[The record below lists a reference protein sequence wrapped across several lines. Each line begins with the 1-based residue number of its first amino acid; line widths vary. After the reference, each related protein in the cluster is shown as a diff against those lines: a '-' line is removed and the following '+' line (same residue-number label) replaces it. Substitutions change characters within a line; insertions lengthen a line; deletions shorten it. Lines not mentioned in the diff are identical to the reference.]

1 MKTKVLA
8 IVLVLI
14 SFLTS
19 CNVSSCKEYNTYGH
33 KFNGYDTLVIECTN
47 MSQKAI
53 NDTVCK
59 RALAIQFKYDV
70 SGECEQDTTTI
81 EGITTS
87 YPTIIVKDNDIFHHT
102 IDTIPL
108 KGMIS
113 LCYGT
118 EADEEISRAKL
129 AKYGLNF

>member
-1 MKTKVLA
+1 MKTKILA
-8 IVLVLI
+8 IVLFLI

-19 CNVSSCKEYNTYGH
+19 CTVSCKEHEIYWPESIG
-33 KFNGYDTLVIECTN
+33 DTLVIECTN

-59 RALAIQFKYDV
+59 RALQIEFEYDI
-70 SGECEQDTTTI
+70 SGERIQDTVAYN
-81 EGITTS
+81 GWPVS
-87 YPTIIVKDNDIFHHT
+87 YPTIIVKNNTENT

-118 EADEEISRAKL
+118 EVDEEISRAKL
-129 AKYGLNF
+129 SKYGLDF

>member
-1 MKTKVLA
+1 MKTKILA

-19 CNVSSCKEYNTYGH
+19 CTPSCKEHEIYWQESIG
-33 KFNGYDTLVIECTN
+33 DTLVIECTN
-47 MSQKAI
+47 MTQKAI

-59 RALAIQFKYDV
+59 RALQIEFEYDI
-70 SGECEQDTTTI
+70 SGERIQDTVAYN
-81 EGITTS
+81 GWPVS
-87 YPTIIVKDNDIFHHT
+87 YPTIIVKNNTENT

-118 EADEEISRAKL
+118 EEDEEISRAKL
-129 AKYGLNF
+129 SKYGLDF

>member
-19 CNVSSCKEYNTYGH
+19 CTPSCKEH
-33 KFNGYDTLVIECTN
+33 KIYWPESIGDTLVIECTN

-59 RALAIQFKYDV
+59 RALQIEFEYDI
-70 SGECEQDTTTI
+70 SGERIQDTVAYN
-81 EGITTS
+81 GWPVS
-87 YPTIIVKDNDIFHHT
+87 YPTIIVNDNGIFHHT

-118 EADEEISRAKL
+118 EEDEEISRAKL
-129 AKYGLNF
+129 SKYGFNF

>member
-1 MKTKVLA
+1 MKTKILA

-19 CNVSSCKEYNTYGH
+19 CTPSCKEYNTYDH

-59 RALAIQFKYDV
+59 RALAIQFKYDI
-70 SGECEQDTTTI
+70 SEECVQDTATI
-81 EGITTS
+81 KGITAG
-87 YPTIIVKDNDIFHHT
+87 YPTIIVKNN
-102 IDTIPL
+102 
-108 KGMIS
+108 
-113 LCYGT
+113 T
-118 EADEEISRAKL
+118 EKTLPNYYSGSFRNA
-129 AKYGLNF
+129 

>member
-1 MKTKVLA
+1 MKTKILA

-19 CNVSSCKEYNTYGH
+19 CTPSCKENEIYWPESIG
-33 KFNGYDTLVIECTN
+33 DTLVIECTN
-47 MSQKAI
+47 MPQKAI

-59 RALAIQFKYDV
+59 RALQIEFEYDI
-70 SGECEQDTTTI
+70 SGERIQDTVAYN
-81 EGITTS
+81 GWPVS
-87 YPTIIVKDNDIFHHT
+87 YPTIIVKNNTENT

-129 AKYGLNF
+129 AKYGLDF

>member
-1 MKTKVLA
+1 MKTKILA

-19 CNVSSCKEYNTYGH
+19 CTPSCKEHEIYWSESIG
-33 KFNGYDTLVIECTN
+33 DTLVIECTN

-59 RALAIQFKYDV
+59 RALQIEFEYDI
-70 SGECEQDTTTI
+70 SGERIQDTVAYN
-81 EGITTS
+81 GWPVS
-87 YPTIIVKDNDIFHHT
+87 YPTIIVKDNSIFHHT
-102 IDTIPL
+102 VDTIPL

-118 EADEEISRAKL
+118 EEDEEISRAKL

>member
-1 MKTKVLA
+1 
-8 IVLVLI
+8 
-14 SFLTS
+14 
-19 CNVSSCKEYNTYGH
+19 
-33 KFNGYDTLVIECTN
+33 

-59 RALAIQFKYDV
+59 RALEIQFKYDV
-70 SGECEQDTTTI
+70 SCECEQDTATI
-81 EGITTS
+81 EGIPTS
-87 YPTIIVKDNDIFHHT
+87 YPTIIVKNNTENT

-118 EADEEISRAKL
+118 EADKEISRVKL
-129 AKYGLNF
+129 AKYGFDF

>member
-8 IVLVLI
+8 IVLVFI

-33 KFNGYDTLVIECTN
+33 KSNGYDTLVIECTN

-70 SGECEQDTTTI
+70 SGECVQDTATI

-87 YPTIIVKDNDIFHHT
+87 YPTIIVKNNTENT

-118 EADEEISRAKL
+118 EADEEISREKL
-129 AKYGLNF
+129 SKYGFNF

>member
-1 MKTKVLA
+1 MKTKILA
-8 IVLVLI
+8 IVLVLV

-19 CNVSSCKEYNTYGH
+19 CTPSCKEHEIYWPESIG
-33 KFNGYDTLVIECTN
+33 DTLVIECTN

-59 RALAIQFKYDV
+59 RALQIEFEYDI
-70 SGECEQDTTTI
+70 SGERIQDTV
-81 EGITTS
+81 EYNGWPVS
-87 YPTIIVKDNDIFHHT
+87 YPTIIVKNNTENT

-129 AKYGLNF
+129 AKYGLDF

>member
-19 CNVSSCKEYNTYGH
+19 CTPSCKEHEIYWPESIG
-33 KFNGYDTLVIECTN
+33 DTLVIECTN
-47 MSQKAI
+47 MPQKAI

-59 RALAIQFKYDV
+59 RALQIEFEYDI
-70 SGECEQDTTTI
+70 SGERIQDTVAYN
-81 EGITTS
+81 GWPVS
-87 YPTIIVKDNDIFHHT
+87 YPTIIVKDNSIFHHT
-102 IDTIPL
+102 VDTIPL

-129 AKYGLNF
+129 SKYGLDF

>member
-1 MKTKVLA
+1 MKTKFLA
-8 IVLVLI
+8 IVLVFI

-19 CNVSSCKEYNTYGH
+19 CTPSCKEHEIYWSESIG
-33 KFNGYDTLVIECTN
+33 DTLVIECTN
-47 MSQKAI
+47 MPQKAI

-59 RALAIQFKYDV
+59 RALQIEFEYDI
-70 SGECEQDTTTI
+70 SGERIQDTVAYN
-81 EGITTS
+81 GWPVS
-87 YPTIIVKDNDIFHHT
+87 YPTIIVKDNGIFHHT
-102 IDTIPL
+102 VDTIPL

-129 AKYGLNF
+129 SKYGLDF

>member
-19 CNVSSCKEYNTYGH
+19 CTPSCKENEIYWPESIG
-33 KFNGYDTLVIECTN
+33 DTLVIECTN

-59 RALAIQFKYDV
+59 RALQIEFEYDI
-70 SGECEQDTTTI
+70 SGERIQDTVAYN
-81 EGITTS
+81 GWPVS
-87 YPTIIVKDNDIFHHT
+87 YPTIIVKNNTENT

-129 AKYGLNF
+129 AKYGFNF

>member
-1 MKTKVLA
+1 MKTKILA
-8 IVLVLI
+8 ILLVFI

-19 CNVSSCKEYNTYGH
+19 CTTSCKENEIYWPESIG
-33 KFNGYDTLVIECTN
+33 DTLVIECTN
-47 MSQKAI
+47 MPQKAI

-59 RALAIQFKYDV
+59 RALQIEFEYDV
-70 SGECEQDTTTI
+70 SGERIQDTVAYN
-81 EGITTS
+81 GWPVS
-87 YPTIIVKDNDIFHHT
+87 YPTIIVKDNGIFHHT

-118 EADEEISRAKL
+118 EEDEEISRAKL
-129 AKYGLNF
+129 SKYGFNF

>member
-1 MKTKVLA
+1 MKTKILA

-19 CNVSSCKEYNTYGH
+19 CTPSCKEHEIYWSESIG
-33 KFNGYDTLVIECTN
+33 DTLVIECTN

-59 RALAIQFKYDV
+59 RALAIQFKYDI
-70 SGECEQDTTTI
+70 SGECVQDTATI
-81 EGITTS
+81 KGITAG
-87 YPTIIVKDNDIFHHT
+87 YPTIIVKNNTENT

-129 AKYGLNF
+129 AKYGLDF

>member
-19 CNVSSCKEYNTYGH
+19 CNMSSCKEYNTYGH
-33 KFNGYDTLVIECTN
+33 KYNGYDTLVIECTN

-59 RALAIQFKYDV
+59 RALEIQFKYDV
-70 SGECEQDTTTI
+70 SCECEQDTATI
-81 EGITTS
+81 EGIPTS
-87 YPTIIVKDNDIFHHT
+87 YPTIIVKNNTENT

-118 EADEEISRAKL
+118 EADKEISKTKL
-129 AKYGLNF
+129 AKYGFDF

>member
-1 MKTKVLA
+1 MKTKILA

-19 CNVSSCKEYNTYGH
+19 CTPSCKENEIYWPESIG
-33 KFNGYDTLVIECTN
+33 DTLVIECTN

-59 RALAIQFKYDV
+59 RALQIEFEYDV
-70 SGECEQDTTTI
+70 SDERIQDTVAYN
-81 EGITTS
+81 GWPVS
-87 YPTIIVKDNDIFHHT
+87 YPTIIVKDITRNT
-102 IDTIPL
+102 VDTIPL

-129 AKYGLNF
+129 AKYGFDF

>member
-1 MKTKVLA
+1 MKTKILA

-19 CNVSSCKEYNTYGH
+19 CTPSCKEHEIYWPESIG
-33 KFNGYDTLVIECTN
+33 DTLVIECAN

-59 RALAIQFKYDV
+59 RALQIEFEYDI
-70 SGECEQDTTTI
+70 SGERIQDTV
-81 EGITTS
+81 EYNGWPVS
-87 YPTIIVKDNDIFHHT
+87 YPTIIVKNNTENT

-129 AKYGLNF
+129 TKYGLDF

>member
-19 CNVSSCKEYNTYGH
+19 CTPSYKEHEIYWSESIG
-33 KFNGYDTLVIECTN
+33 DTLVIECTN

-59 RALAIQFKYDV
+59 RALQIEFEYDI
-70 SGECEQDTTTI
+70 SGERIQDTVAYN
-81 EGITTS
+81 GWPVS
-87 YPTIIVKDNDIFHHT
+87 YPTIIVKNNTENT

-129 AKYGLNF
+129 SKYGLDF

>member
-87 YPTIIVKDNDIFHHT
+87 YPTIIVKNNTENT

-113 LCYGT
+113 TCYGT
-118 EADEEISRAKL
+118 EADEEISRSQL
-129 AKYGLNF
+129 VKYGLDF

>member
-1 MKTKVLA
+1 MKTKILA

-70 SGECEQDTTTI
+70 SGECEQDTVAYN
-81 EGITTS
+81 GWPVS

>member
-1 MKTKVLA
+1 MP
-8 IVLVLI
+8 
-14 SFLTS
+14 
-19 CNVSSCKEYNTYGH
+19 
-33 KFNGYDTLVIECTN
+33 
-47 MSQKAI
+47 QKAI

-59 RALAIQFKYDV
+59 RALAIQFKYDI
-70 SGECEQDTTTI
+70 SGECVQDTATI
-81 EGITTS
+81 KGITAG
-87 YPTIIVKDNDIFHHT
+87 YPTIIVKNNTENT

-129 AKYGLNF
+129 AKYGLDF

>member
-1 MKTKVLA
+1 MKTKILA

-19 CNVSSCKEYNTYGH
+19 CTPSCKENEIYWSESIG
-33 KFNGYDTLVIECTN
+33 DTLVIECTN

-59 RALAIQFKYDV
+59 RALQIEFEYDV
-70 SGECEQDTTTI
+70 SGERIQDTVAYN
-81 EGITTS
+81 GWPVS
-87 YPTIIVKDNDIFHHT
+87 YPTIIVKDNSIFHHT
-102 IDTIPL
+102 VDTIPL

-118 EADEEISRAKL
+118 EEDEEISRAKL

>member
-1 MKTKVLA
+1 MKTKILA

-19 CNVSSCKEYNTYGH
+19 CTPSCQEHEIYWPESIG
-33 KFNGYDTLVIECTN
+33 DTLVIECTN
-47 MSQKAI
+47 MPQKAI

-59 RALAIQFKYDV
+59 RALQIEFEYDI
-70 SGECEQDTTTI
+70 SGERIQDTVAYN
-81 EGITTS
+81 GWPVS
-87 YPTIIVKDNDIFHHT
+87 YPTIIVKNNTENT

-129 AKYGLNF
+129 AKYGLDF

>member
-19 CNVSSCKEYNTYGH
+19 CTPSCKEHEIYWQESIG
-33 KFNGYDTLVIECTN
+33 DTLVIECTN

-59 RALAIQFKYDV
+59 RALQIEFEYDI
-70 SGECEQDTTTI
+70 SGERIQDTVAYN
-81 EGITTS
+81 GWPVS
-87 YPTIIVKDNDIFHHT
+87 YPTIIVKDNSIFNHT
-102 IDTIPL
+102 VDTIPL

-118 EADEEISRAKL
+118 EEDEEISRAKL
-129 AKYGLNF
+129 SKYGFNF

>member
-1 MKTKVLA
+1 MKTKILA

-19 CNVSSCKEYNTYGH
+19 CTPSCKEHEIYWQESIG
-33 KFNGYDTLVIECTN
+33 DTLVIECTN

-59 RALAIQFKYDV
+59 RALQIEFEYDI
-70 SGECEQDTTTI
+70 SGERIQDTVAYN
-81 EGITTS
+81 GWPVS
-87 YPTIIVKDNDIFHHT
+87 YPTIIVKDNSIFNHT
-102 IDTIPL
+102 VDTIPL

-118 EADEEISRAKL
+118 EEDEEISRAKL
-129 AKYGLNF
+129 SKYGFNF

>member
-1 MKTKVLA
+1 MKTKILA

-19 CNVSSCKEYNTYGH
+19 CTPSCKEHEIYWPESIG
-33 KFNGYDTLVIECTN
+33 DTLVIECTN

-59 RALAIQFKYDV
+59 RALEIKFEYDI
-70 SGECEQDTTTI
+70 SEERIQDTVAYN
-81 EGITTS
+81 GWPVS
-87 YPTIIVKDNDIFHHT
+87 YPTIIVKNNTENT